1 MTPRQVNLR
10 ALLAGLLC
18 IALSAVLIS
27 LPVYHFEANVYT
39 KRSGNTFV
47 GDERYQAA
55 RQEVDALVAD
65 YSARGI
71 ETDVT
76 EVVIERVNSK
86 GDTTSLIVFRVNK
99 EIRCTGWDFLA
110 AGFPSGG
117 VLILMLALEA
127 AALLLGGLGFLMA
140 PNELWRNLK
149 GVPRFLR
156 SLAIVLALA
165 AAAAA
170 VLFILYTNVIINRQI
185 SLFAA
190 GVAPSPGDRIL
201 SAADTLIYQ
210 GAGGADTAQ
219 LLKSTTSNVI
229 PLWWLQLPVLL
240 GLSLCLVKVRSGQIA
255 KGLQR
260 GLLYFSVIVM
270 CVLILYPFVVM
281 FTSAFRTDADA
292 NDVNFQHMFPVQWMW
307 GNLSYILGRGVLRYL
322 LNSLILSVGA
332 TCLALACGI
341 PAAYAMARMRFKGRK
356 VFMGFVIMSQM
367 FSPVVLLVGISR
379 LMINLRMNDTLTGLI
394 FVNAAFNQ
402 AFAIWLLR
410 GTFVSISPEMEQ
422 AACIDGC
429 NSVSALIRVLLPMA
443 APGIVTTLIFV
454 FINSWNEY
462 TISTVL
468 INSDINRPITV
479 GLTQFAAFSMIQ
491 WNYLFASSLLATIPV
506 VILFLLI
513 EKHLVSG
520 LTSGGVKG

>member
-1 MTPRQVNLR
+1 MQANLR
-10 ALLAGLLC
+10 ALAAALLC
-18 IALSAVLIS
+18 AVLSVVIVS

-55 RQEVDALVAD
+55 RQEVDALAAD

-71 ETDVT
+71 ETETT
-76 EVVIERVNSK
+76 EEVIERTNSK
-86 GDTTSLIVFRVNK
+86 GEKTSLVVFRVNK
-99 EIRCTGWDFLA
+99 EIRCSGWDFLRT
-110 AGFPSGG
+110 GFPSGK
-117 VLILMLALEA
+117 VLIGMLALEA
-127 AALLLGGLGFLMA
+127 AALLLAALGCLGSG
-140 PNELWRNLK
+140 NTLWRDVK
-149 GVPRFLR
+149 GASRALR
-156 SLAIVLALA
+156 NGAIALSVAALA
-165 AAAAA
+165 AA
-170 VLFILYTNVIINRQI
+170 VVFILYTNVIINRQI
-185 SLFAA
+185 SLYAT
-190 GVAPSPGDRIL
+190 GIAPSPGEKVL
-201 SAADTLIYQ
+201 SAADALIYQ
-210 GAGGADTAQ
+210 GAGGQDTAQ
-219 LLKSTTSNVI
+219 LLKSTVSSVI
-229 PLWWLQLPVLL
+229 PLWWLQIPALL
-240 GLSLCLVKVRSGQIA
+240 GLTVCLIAVRDGHVA
-255 KGLQR
+255 HGLQR
-260 GLLYFSVIVM
+260 GLMYLAVIVM
-270 CVLILYPFVVM
+270 CVVILYPFVIM
-281 FTSAFRTDADA
+281 FISAFRTDADA
-292 NDVNFQHMFPVQWMW
+292 TDVNFQYMVPVTWMW
-307 GNLSYILGRGVLRYL
+307 ENLSYILGRGVLKYL
-322 LNSLILSVGA
+322 LNSLILSAGA
-332 TCLALACGI
+332 TCLALLCGI

-356 VFMGFVIMSQM
+356 LFMGFVIMSQM

-379 LMINLRMNDTLTGLI
+379 LMINLRLNDTLLGLV

-429 NSVSALIRVLLPMA
+429 NSVTALIRVLLPMA

-468 INSDINRPITV
+468 INSDSNRPITV

-506 VILFLLI
+506 VILFMFI